1 MHPAAPSR
9 LLLACSLVFMPFSTV
24 SWEIT
29 LNDLEEKA
37 VDEFSSSGF
46 KCPTRFE
53 VKERE
58 CIPVLRWCSS
68 DKIKCIEF
76 SGIIDT
82 GVTKVAIEMK
92 KCITTDLCK
101 DTVTAYMGFPVINES
116 IQCKPAVGS
125 GSRVRSPTPFFFS
138 LFLKKLLH

>member
-1 MHPAAPSR
+1 MTSPRGCSSSGIYIS
-9 LLLACSLVFMPFSTV
+9 LACDQWPTDFLSCLAHLPTV

-82 GVTKVAIEMK
+82 GA
-92 KCITTDLCK
+92 
-101 DTVTAYMGFPVINES
+101 
-116 IQCKPAVGS
+116 
-125 GSRVRSPTPFFFS
+125 
-138 LFLKKLLH
+138 FLD